1 MISFVCVMQTSR
13 IRQGK
18 KQDDGCPGRGKGGNR
33 ELLPNE
39 YRDRVWKNEK
49 SLVMNGGDDYTT
61 M

>member
-1 MISFVCVMQTSR
+1 MIPFVCVMQSSQ
-13 IRQGK
+13 IHQCK
-18 KQDDGCPGRGKGGNR
+18 KQDEGCLGQGKGGNR

-39 YRDRVWKNEK
+39 NRDIVWKSEK